1 VLLRQEQPRGV
12 RVGARDV
19 RMDIDRSGHDDLAGR
34 IVRFVRTRARRR
46 IDDAPMAHPHVAH
59 AVAAIQAA
67 GSFYVRVLPVLLGA
81 AALAV
86 AARRRSSTRW
96 PLAGAALVDVLAG
109 TLVFYSVPG
118 QLGLTSSLLPWLLP
132 FSNAF
137 GPRDPMALGEGLVRA
152 VCMLALSLIVQ
163 RFARRFDF
171 SSAPRVLGK

>member
-1 VLLRQEQPRGV
+1 MLDPRNYRRCRAALGVAFALALALHVLPESRGH
-12 RVGARDV
+12 AKPT
-19 RMDIDRSGHDDLAGR
+19 AG
-34 IVRFVRTRARRR
+34 T
-46 IDDAPMAHPHVAH
+46 
-59 AVAAIQAA
+59 VAAIQAA